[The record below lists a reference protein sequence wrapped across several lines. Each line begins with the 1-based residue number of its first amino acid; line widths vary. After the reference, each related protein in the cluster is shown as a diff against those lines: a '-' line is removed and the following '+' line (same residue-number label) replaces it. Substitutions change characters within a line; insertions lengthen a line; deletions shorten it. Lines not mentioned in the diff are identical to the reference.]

1 MVNSGR
7 GSSLR
12 EYACDLRPLA
22 LVMDR
27 GVVFGVVVPP
37 VVASWRPVKPELALC
52 FATAQ
57 PV

>member
-1 MVNSGR
+1 M
-7 GSSLR
+7 R

-37 VVASWRPVKPELALC
+37 VVAPWRPVKPELALC